1 MTKFNKTL
9 AAATLAAAAFAVAP
23 AASAADYR
31 KCKDTEAAVAG
42 GLIGGSLGT
51 IIGEE
56 IAGRGDRTEGA
67 IAGAVIGGIIGSAI
81 GDGASDCEKD
91 GRIYR
96 NGRYVGNH
104 SHSHSTRGYPTTTR
118 VSHSGHGTSYGQR
131 SRGYNNGYN
140 RGFDQR
146 DSQLRQIDRQ
156 IRDLR
161 EERRFLKDRARYNG
175 YNRQTERRLDRIA
188 RRLDRLKDDRK
199 RVKRGTYV
207 QSYGNGYGNNGYRN
221 SGYRN
226 DGYRNGGHYHGN
238 NLCYSNH

>member
-1 MTKFNKTL
+1 MTKFKNTL
-9 AAATLAAAAFAVAP
+9 AAATLAAAAFAIAP
-23 AASAADYR
+23 AASAGDYR

-56 IAGRGDRTEGA
+56 IAGRGDKTEGA
-67 IAGAVIGGIIGSAI
+67 IAGAVIGGVIGAAI

-96 NGRYVGNH
+96 NGRYIGDYNRGYQ
-104 SHSHSTRGYPTTTR
+104 TRGYPQTRTHYPNTRR
-118 VSHSGHGTSYGQR
+118 VSHPGHGNAYGHR
-131 SRGYNNGYN
+131 NRGYDRGYDGYN
-140 RGFDQR
+140 RGYDQR
-146 DSQLRQIDRQ
+146 DRQLRQIDRQ

-161 EERRFLKDRARYNG
+161 EERRFLKDRARYEG
-175 YNRQTERRLDRIA
+175 YSRGTERRLNRIA

-199 RVKRGTYV
+199 RVKRGDYGR
-207 QSYGNGYGNNGYRN
+207 SYDRGYRN
-221 SGYRN
+221 S
-226 DGYRNGGHYHGN
+226 GYRNGGHYHGS